1 MKNKHAEK
9 RQQARCPTCGEGLI
23 DLSRRSGGRPRKFC
37 GLDCRRIAERQR
49 RQAAARQRYDEYL
62 ASLSPAM
69 QRLHRQAEL
78 ATQRLI
84 DSLPPASALEQT
96 MKGMAEEEDQ

>member
-1 MKNKHAEK
+1 MKNKHVEK
-9 RQQARCPTCGEGLI
+9 RQTCPVCGESVI
-23 DLSRRSGGRPRKFC
+23 DLAHLSGGRPRTYC
-37 GLDCRRIAERQR
+37 GSECRRIAERQR
-49 RQAAARQRYDEYL
+49 RQAAARRRYADYL

-96 MKGMAEEEDQ
+96 MKGMAEEEDR